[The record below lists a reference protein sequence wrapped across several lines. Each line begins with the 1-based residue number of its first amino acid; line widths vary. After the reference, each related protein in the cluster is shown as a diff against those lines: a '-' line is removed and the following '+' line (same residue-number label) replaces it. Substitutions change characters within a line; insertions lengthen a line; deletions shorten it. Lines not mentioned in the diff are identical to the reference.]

1 RHLRYR
7 FLASVA
13 REHMADR
20 VAVGHTADDQA
31 ETILMHFLRGSG
43 VDGLRGML
51 PMTPLEGPDA
61 VESQPPLLLVR
72 PLLDLV
78 REDTEAHCREAGL
91 RPRRDRTNADPR
103 YFRNRLRHELLPYLA
118 TYNPRIRDGLLRLGQ
133 IMQSEADLLSDL
145 VRDLTPSILFE
156 RSPGIWA
163 LNRMALV
170 EQPRAVQTALVREAA
185 RRAAPEDRDFDYQAA
200 LRALDWAADPR
211 VGKRLSLPG
220 RRELVDEGVLLV
232 FRRIGAPTAYPEY
245 PQMGTT
251 EALSLAIPFAL
262 SLASGWRLIGQLIP
276 ASSSRANHRNSLR
289 ARFDGDGLRS
299 DIVVRTP
306 RPGDR
311 LAFDRTGASGKLADL
326 FINRH
331 IPRGAR
337 ERWPLVEVGGEI
349 VWAVGLR
356 PASTRAVGAT
366 ARRVL
371 ELVLVPPPE
380 EEA

>member
-1 RHLRYR
+1 
-7 FLASVA
+7 
-13 REHMADR
+13 
-20 VAVGHTADDQA
+20 
-31 ETILMHFLRGSG
+31 MHFLRGSG

-61 VESQPPLLLVR
+61 VQSQPPLLLVR

-245 PQMGTT
+245 PQMETT
-251 EALSLAIPFAL
+251 EALSLAIPFDL
-262 SLASGWRLIGQLIP
+262 NLASGWRLMGQLIP
-276 ASSSRANHRNSLR
+276 ASSSKADRRNSLR
-289 ARFDGDGLRS
+289 VQFDGDDLRS

-306 RPGDR
+306 QPGDR
-311 LAFDRTGASGKLADL
+311 LAFDQKGASGKLADL

-331 IPRGAR
+331 IPREAR
-337 ERWPLVEVGGEI
+337 GRWPLVEVGGEI
-349 VWAVGLR
+349 MWAVGLR
-356 PASTRAVGAT
+356 PASTRPVGAA

-371 ELVLVPPPE
+371 ELVLVPAQE
-380 EEA
+380 VDR